1 MHRELKRE
9 TTARRPQASGP
20 NRAGSIASE
29 VSRVNTAGTFQLRAT
44 PCFLT
49 NALCDEF
56 IGLEQVGDGLW
67 NIVFYKTLIGRIDER
82 TRIVSG
88 AHEYAY
94 EV

>member
-1 MHRELKRE
+1 M
-9 TTARRPQASGP
+9 
-20 NRAGSIASE
+20 E